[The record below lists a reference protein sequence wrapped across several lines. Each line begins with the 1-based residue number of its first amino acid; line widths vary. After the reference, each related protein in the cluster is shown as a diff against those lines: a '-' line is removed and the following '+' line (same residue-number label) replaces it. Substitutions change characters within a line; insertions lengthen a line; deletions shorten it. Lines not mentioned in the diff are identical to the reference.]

1 MKIENDNSQ
10 LIIDLPTRAALGRED
25 FLVNSRNEDAVYF
38 IDNSINTNKEKQ

>member
-25 FLVNSRNEDAVYF
+25 FLVNSRNEEAVCF
-38 IDNSINTNKEKQ
+38 IDNFLNKKIIF